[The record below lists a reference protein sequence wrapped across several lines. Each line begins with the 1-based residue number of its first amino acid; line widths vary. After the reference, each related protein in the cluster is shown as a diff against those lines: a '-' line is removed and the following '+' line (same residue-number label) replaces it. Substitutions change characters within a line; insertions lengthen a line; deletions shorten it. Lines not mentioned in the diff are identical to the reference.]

1 MKATALDFEGVL
13 KRIRPYVH
21 ETPVHTSRALDALT
35 GKQVFLK
42 CELFQRMGAFKMRGA
57 TNFITQ
63 MTPDERARGVVAH
76 SSGNHAQ
83 AVALAAHL
91 FGVAATIVM
100 PEDAPAVKRAAT
112 EGYGATVVPC
122 GPSVADRERVAEE
135 VRQTTGAVFI
145 HPYDDER
152 IVLGQGTAGYELV
165 RQVEQLDAILVPVSG
180 GGLLSGVAL
189 AAHALNPNI
198 RIIAVEPELAPDA
211 AQSFAAG
218 RLVSVPAG
226 PTVADGL
233 RANLSERTFGII
245 RQHVDHVITVSEKEI
260 LDSTF
265 LLWERTKL
273 LAEPSGAAAL
283 APLLR
288 PGCDIPGTRVGVLLS
303 GGNCD
308 LHALLQLRASL

>member
-1 MKATALDFEGVL
+1 MHATALDFEEVL
-13 KRIRPYVH
+13 GRIRPYVH
-21 ETPVHTSRALDALT
+21 ETPVHTSRTLDAMT

-83 AVALAAHL
+83 AVALAAQL
-91 FGVAATIVM
+91 FGVSATIVM

-112 EGYGATVVPC
+112 EGYGAKVVPC

-135 VRQTTGAVFI
+135 VRQATDAVFI

-165 RQVEQLDAILVPVSG
+165 RQVEQLDTILVPVSG

-189 AAHALNPNI
+189 SAHAVNPSI

-211 AQSFAAG
+211 SQSFASG

-245 RQHVDHVITVSEKEI
+245 RQHVDRVITVSEKEI
-260 LDSTF
+260 LDATF

-288 PGCDIPGTRVGVLLS
+288 PGCDILGARIGVLLS

-308 LHALLQLRASL
+308 LRALLQLRN

>member
-1 MKATALDFEGVL
+1 MNANALDFESVL
-13 KRIRPYVH
+13 ERIRPYVH
-21 ETPVHTSRALDALT
+21 ETPVHTSRTLDALT

-63 MTPDERARGVVAH
+63 MTPEERARGVVAH

-83 AVALAAHL
+83 AVALAAQL

-135 VRQTTGAVFI
+135 VRATTGAVFI

-152 IVLGQGTAGYELV
+152 IILGQGTSGYELV
-165 RQVEQLDAILVPVSG
+165 RQVAQLDTILVPVSG

-189 AAHALNPNI
+189 AAHAVNPSI

-218 RLVSVPAG
+218 HLVSVPAG

-245 RQHVDHVITVSEKEI
+245 REHVDRVITVSEKEI
-260 LDSTF
+260 LDATF

-288 PGCDIPGTRVGVLLS
+288 RDGDIPGARVGVLLS

-308 LHALLQLRASL
+308 LRALLQLRD